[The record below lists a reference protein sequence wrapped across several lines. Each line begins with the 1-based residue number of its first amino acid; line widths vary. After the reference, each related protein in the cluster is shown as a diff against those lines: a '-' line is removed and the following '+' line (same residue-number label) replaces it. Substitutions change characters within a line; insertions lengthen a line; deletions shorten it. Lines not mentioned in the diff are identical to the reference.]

1 MSELILAVHNGTHD
15 AVAAVLVDYELKAA
29 VQLERL
35 TRVKGDGG
43 YPDLAIEETLGIVGA
58 TRRDVDV
65 FAVSRSDYP
74 VQYFH
79 HFRGWRWLREQWR
92 THVGGKKQRFI
103 GRETVRARSPH
114 VEDFFDVASMRRD
127 CGMRD
132 DAVVDFYNHHL
143 AHALPTL
150 FYTEWNDALLV
161 TSDGGGDT
169 VNHSHRHFS
178 DGKIRTIYGGD
189 ECLTTPSVIDSL
201 GQAYA
206 AATRAIGFRD
216 NRHEGKLT
224 GLSAMGKP
232 IYAGQIGKHFCV
244 DQAGRVHSDFRNNRA
259 MFDLLRDIARTAQR
273 EDVAAS
279 IQNVLEDTMLTSVR
293 RLLQQNPAR
302 HLGIAGG
309 VFANVR
315 LNRVLAEQ
323 LDIDEIFVFPA
334 MGDEGLPVGGALSYL
349 LKRDGIDRWLAQRR
363 RLTDVYLGRDYSKRA
378 DGHLASTAGL
388 RRAAGDPIEIAAKR
402 LARGEIGA
410 IYTGRMEYGP
420 RALGARTI
428 LANPNR
434 RETHDLLNRR
444 LDRTEF
450 MPFAPVVPAEKAS
463 DVFDINSVNAYA
475 CRFMT
480 ITCNVRPAWRTNIA
494 AVVHVDGSAR
504 PQTITRDANP
514 LYYDVV
520 SAFGRQTGIP
530 VLVNTSFNVHEEP
543 IVNTPGECAKALV
556 DGRIDFVMT
565 QGAVYEAAASTGDTV
580 ARDSQRQPTSP
591 AESTVAIPFE
601 S

>member
-1 MSELILAVHNGTHD
+1 MPELILAIHHATHD
-15 AVAAVLVDYELKAA
+15 AVAAVLVDYDLKAA
-29 VQLERL
+29 VQVERL
-35 TRVKGDGG
+35 SRVKGDGS
-43 YPDLAIEETLGIVGA
+43 YPDLSIDETLGIVGA

-65 FAVSRSDYP
+65 LALSRSDFP
-74 VQYFH
+74 VQYFR

-92 THVGGKKQRFI
+92 THVEGKKLRSMA
-103 GRETVRARSPH
+103 RETRRVKTPH
-114 VEDFFDVASMRRD
+114 VEEFFDVALMRRD
-127 CGMRD
+127 CGLRH
-132 DAVVDFYNHHL
+132 DAVVHFYNHHL

-150 FYTEWNDALLV
+150 FYTEWEDALLV

-169 VNHSHRHFS
+169 VNHSHRHFAN
-178 DGKIRTIYGGD
+178 GAIKTIYGGD
-189 ECLTTPSVIDSL
+189 ECLTTSPPIDSL
-201 GQAYA
+201 GHAYA
-206 AATRAIGFRD
+206 AATRALGFRQ

-232 IYAGQIGKHFCV
+232 IYAEQIGKHFHV
-244 DQAGRVHSDFRNNRA
+244 DQAGRVHSNFRNVAA
-259 MFDLLRDIARTAQR
+259 MFDLLRDIASNSRR

-279 IQNVLEDTMLTSVR
+279 IQKVLEDTMLVSVR

-302 HLGIAGG
+302 HLGVSGG

-323 LDIDEIFVFPA
+323 LGIDEIFVFPP

-349 LKRDGIDRWLAQRR
+349 LKRDGIGRWLPQRR
-363 RLTDVYLGRDYSKRA
+363 RLSNVYLGRDYSNQA
-378 DGHLASTAGL
+378 DADLAATAGV
-388 RRAAGDPIEIAAKR
+388 RRLGGDPIEAAAKR

-420 RALGARTI
+420 RALGARSI
-428 LANPNR
+428 LANPSR
-434 RETHDLLNRR
+434 PETHDLLNQR

-450 MPFAPVVPAEKAS
+450 MPFAPVVLEEKAAE
-463 DVFDINSVNAYA
+463 VFDVNSVNAYA

-480 ITCNVRPAWRTNIA
+480 ITCDVRPAWRDRIA

-504 PQTITRDANP
+504 PQTIARDANP

-520 SAFGRQTGIP
+520 SAFGRKTGTP

-543 IVNTPGECAKALV
+543 IVNTPSECAKALV
-556 DGRIDFVMT
+556 DGRIDFVVT
-565 QGAVYEAAASTGDTV
+565 QQAIYEAAASRNSVEAGS
-580 ARDSQRQPTSP
+580 RL
-591 AESTVAIPFE
+591 
-601 S
+601 

>member
-1 MSELILAVHNGTHD
+1 MPELILAVQHGPHD

-35 TRVKGDGG
+35 TRVKGDGR
-43 YPDLAIEETLGIVGA
+43 YPDLSIEETLGIVGA

-65 FAVSRSDYP
+65 LAVPRSDYP
-74 VQYFH
+74 VKYFR

-92 THVGGKKQRFI
+92 THVEGKTLRWI
-103 GRETVRARSPH
+103 PRETVRANNPH
-114 VEDFFDVASMRRD
+114 VEDFFDVASMKRD
-127 CGMRD
+127 CGLRD
-132 DAVVDFYNHHL
+132 DVAVHFYNHHL

-150 FYTEWNDALLV
+150 FYTEWDDALLV

-169 VNHSHRHFS
+169 VNHSHRHFAN
-178 DGKIRTIYGGD
+178 GEIKTIYGGD
-189 ECLTTPSVIDSL
+189 ECLTTPPPIDSL
-201 GQAYA
+201 GHAYG
-206 AATRAIGFRD
+206 AATHALGFRE

-224 GLSAMGKP
+224 GLSALGEP
-232 IYAGQIGKHFCV
+232 IYAEQIGKHFHV
-244 DQAGRVHSDFRNNRA
+244 DQAGRVHSNFHNRGA
-259 MFDLLRDIARTAQR
+259 MVDLLRDIASNSRR

-279 IQNVLEDTMLTSVR
+279 IQKVLEDTMLASVQ
-293 RLLQQNPAR
+293 RLLQQHPAR
-302 HLGIAGG
+302 HLGVAGG

-323 LDIDEIFVFPA
+323 LDIAEIFVFPP

-349 LKRDGIDRWLAQRR
+349 LKRDGIGRWLTQRR
-363 RLTDVYLGRDYSKRA
+363 RLSDVYLGRDYTKQA
-378 DGHLASTAGL
+378 DDDLAAIAGV
-388 RRAAGDPIEIAAKR
+388 RRLAGDPIEAAAKR
-402 LARGEIGA
+402 LAGGEIGA

-420 RALGARTI
+420 RALGARSI
-428 LANPNR
+428 LANPSR
-434 RETHDLLNRR
+434 QETHDLLNQR

-450 MPFAPVVPAEKAS
+450 MPFAPVVPEEKAAE
-463 DVFDINSVNAYA
+463 VFDVNSVNAYA

-480 ITCNVRPAWRTNIA
+480 ITCDVRPAWRKRIA

-520 SAFGRQTGIP
+520 SAFGRETGTP

-556 DGRIDFVMT
+556 DGRIDFVVT
-565 QGAVYEAAASTGDTV
+565 QRAIYEAAASRNNGEAGSRGYDW
-580 ARDSQRQPTSP
+580 PP
-591 AESTVAIPFE
+591 CEE
-601 S
+601 G